1 MGSDCLITGD
11 HLLNA
16 NKTSKGCGL
25 RRCNSYNIVKNVF
38 VNLLVA
44 DFISCTMLLSC
55 IIAVQSLSN
64 VWLCDPMNCSTP
76 GFPSFT
82 ISWSLLRLMSIKSV
96 MLSNHL
102 ILCCPCLLLPSIFPS
117 IKVFSSESA
126 LHIRW
131 PKYWSFNISP
141 SNEYSVWFLLGLA
154 GLICLL
160 WEPMMRPWIQQ
171 LTRGLGTP
179 L

>member
-64 VWLCDPMNCSTP
+64 VWLFATPWTAARQASLPSLSPGVCSDSCPLSQWCYLIISSSAAPVSSCPQSFPASRSFPVSQLFASGGQSIGASTSVLPMN
-76 GFPSFT
+76 
-82 ISWSLLRLMSIKSV
+82 
-96 MLSNHL
+96 
-102 ILCCPCLLLPSIFPS
+102 
-117 IKVFSSESA
+117 
-126 LHIRW
+126 
-131 PKYWSFNISP
+131 
-141 SNEYSVWFLLGLA
+141 
-154 GLICLL
+154 
-160 WEPMMRPWIQQ
+160 IQFDFF
-171 LTRGLGTP
+171 
-179 L
+179 